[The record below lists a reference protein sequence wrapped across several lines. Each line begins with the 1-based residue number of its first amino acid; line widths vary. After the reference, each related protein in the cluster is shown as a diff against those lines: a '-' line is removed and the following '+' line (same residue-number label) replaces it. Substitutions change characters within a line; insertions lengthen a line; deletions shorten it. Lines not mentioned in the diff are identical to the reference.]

1 MASFLT
7 SCYPSEFDRA
17 VQIPQKTF
25 MGTCLNKL
33 RQVAPTE
40 KREFR
45 NNYYIRRDNYPT
57 PGTVQ
62 IQKKRF
68 DAISPEDLSAGIVY
82 TNKGFFRGGKRKS
95 QRRNKKTRKQRR
107 KTRKYNSRRF

>member
-1 MASFLT
+1 MVSLFT
-7 SCYPSEFDRA
+7 NCYPSEFDRA

-33 RQVAPTE
+33 RQVSPTE
-40 KREFR
+40 KREFK

-68 DAISPEDLSAGIVY
+68 DAISPEDLSAGMVY
-82 TNKGFFRGGKRKS
+82 TNKGFFGGKRKS

-107 KTRKYNSRRF
+107 KTRKNRSRRM